1 MMEIKDIK
9 ELIDALDQS
18 SVAKLEFVQG
28 DHIITLEKELAQPVY
43 QTVQPVVTEKISTND
58 SLQTATENP
67 VVVVEA
73 EEKKSSGTE
82 LKAPLVGVFYVASSP
97 EAQAFVEVGQHVEK
111 GETVCILEAMKVL
124 NEIKAPI
131 SGTVTAI
138 YANNGDVVEFDQV
151 LMEIGE
157 TSTAM

>member
-9 ELIDALDQS
+9 ELIDALDKS

-28 DHIITLEKELAQPVY
+28 DHIIILEKELAQPVY
-43 QTVQPVVTEKISTND
+43 QTVQPVVTEKISTTP
-58 SLQTATENP
+58 LQTAIENP
-67 VVVVEA
+67 VVTVEA
-73 EEKKSSGTE
+73 EEKKNKGTE

-97 EAQAFVEVGQHVEK
+97 EAPAFVEIGQRVEK

-138 YANNGDVVEFDQV
+138 YASNGDVVEFDQV
-151 LMEIGE
+151 LMEISE